1 MRLLRAATLTVA
13 DVARSEALYRDWLTY
28 ETIDR
33 GPLPQSVARALD
45 APASAGRASV
55 TMRPASGA
63 EIYLRFVEGD
73 PHPDY
78 RPLRTYGWQAVE
90 ICVQDVLEV
99 NERMLRSPFE
109 IIGPPRELDGMP
121 AIFPM
126 QVKGPDQEIV
136 YLTQIRDDL
145 PAYDLPRAQSLID
158 KLFILVLACSDM
170 KGALNFASDKLGL
183 SFGRDM
189 AITYT
194 MLANAFNV
202 PFERKFTIATV
213 IHERDV
219 FLEFD
224 QMPPWAV
231 ARPCHRGQLPP
242 GIAAATLLTPNFRA
256 GIEALSDWLITPPQR
271 CEGAIYAGAHSA
283 VVRGPDGTLYELVEA

>member
-13 DVARSEALYRDWLTY
+13 DVAHTEALYSEWLDYRTV
-28 ETIDR
+28 EKGALEARIA
-33 GPLPQSVARALD
+33 QSLG
-45 APASAGRASV
+45 APASAGRKSV
-55 TMRPASGA
+55 VMQPSSGA
-63 EIYLRFVEGD
+63 PVYLRFVEGD
-73 PHPDY
+73 PHPDFK
-78 RPLRTYGWQAVE
+78 PLRTYGWQAVE
-90 ICVQDVLEV
+90 ICVQDVLAV
-99 NERMLRSPFE
+99 NERMKKSPFE

-145 PAYDLPRAQSLID
+145 PSYDLPRAESLID
-158 KLFILVLACSDM
+158 KLFILVLACSDL
-170 KGALNFASDKLGL
+170 KGTLNFASDKLGL

-202 PFERKFTIATV
+202 PHSRKFTIATV

-224 QMPPWAV
+224 QMPPWAT
-231 ARPCHRGQLPP
+231 ARPCHAGQLSP
-242 GIAAATLLTPNFRA
+242 GVSACTLLTPDFDARIN
-256 GIEALSDWLITPPQR
+256 ALEEWIIAPPVR
-271 CEGAIYAGAHSA
+271 HDGAIYDGRLSA
-283 VVRGPDGTLYELVEA
+283 TVRGPDGTLYELVSA